1 LVIPI
6 YDENPT
12 HRRPYV
18 TWVLIAVNV
27 VVFLLS
33 PVARAPLVGS
43 ASTAQ
48 VCRQQAYF
56 LRWGAVPAELAH
68 DRQLRFTVGDAAG
81 PGRCLRAEPDYVKR
95 PWLSTLSSAF
105 VHGGWLHLLGNMLF
119 LYVFGNNVE
128 DRFGRLHFLLF
139 YLAVAVIATYA
150 FALTRPNSTEP
161 LVGASGAISGV
172 LGAYLVLFP
181 RARVLGLVSFLFFL
195 PLRLPAWMVLGVWF
209 VLQAVYA
216 QASGLT
222 GGGEV
227 AYLVHVIGFALGV
240 VYVALLGQRLR
251 PPPRRPPPEW
261 AYRGRR

>member
-12 HRRPYV
+12 RRRPYL
-18 TWVLIAVNV
+18 TWTLIAVNV

-33 PVARAPLVGS
+33 PVARGPIRGTPSPL
-43 ASTAQ
+43 Q
-48 VCRQQAYF
+48 QCQQQAYF
-56 LRWGAVPAELAH
+56 LEWGAVPAELTH
-68 DRQLRFTVGDAAG
+68 DRQLPVALG
-81 PGRCLRAEPDYVKR
+81 PGAPVQCEMYLDYVKR
-95 PWLSTLSSAF
+95 PWLSSVTSIF

-128 DRFGRLHFLLF
+128 DRLGLFQFLLF
-139 YLAVAVIATYA
+139 YLLVGVIATYGFA
-150 FALTRPNSTEP
+150 FTRPESTDP

-181 RARVLGLVSFLFFL
+181 RARVLSLVSFLFFL
-195 PLRLPAWMVLGVWF
+195 PLRLPAWIVLGVWF
-209 VLQAVYA
+209 LLQAVYA
-216 QASGLT
+216 EGAGLS

-251 PPPRRPPPEW
+251 PPPTRPPEW
-261 AYRGRR
+261 WAYRQ

>member
-1 LVIPI
+1 MVIPI

-12 HRRPYV
+12 RRRPYV
-18 TWVLIAVNV
+18 TWALIAVNV

-33 PVARAPLVGS
+33 PLVRGPIVGS
-43 ASTAQ
+43 PSEQ
-48 VCRQQAYF
+48 QLCEQQAYF
-56 LRWGAVPAELAH
+56 LKWGAVPIELT
-68 DRQLRFTVGDAAG
+68 RNTQLPVTVAPAG
-81 PGRCLRAEPDYVKR
+81 PDRCVQTQPDYLKR
-95 PWLSTLSSAF
+95 PWLSSVTSIF

-128 DRFGRLHFLLF
+128 DRFGRFHFLIF
-139 YLAVAVIATYA
+139 YLLVGVIATYA
-150 FALTRPNSTEP
+150 FAFTRPDSTDP

-195 PLRLPAWMVLGVWF
+195 PLRLPAWIVLGVWF
-209 VLQAVYA
+209 VLQAVYT
-216 QASGLT
+216 QATGLT

-227 AYLVHVIGFALGV
+227 AYLVHVVGFALGV

-251 PPPRRPPPEW
+251 PPPARPPQW
-261 AYRGRR
+261 VYRR